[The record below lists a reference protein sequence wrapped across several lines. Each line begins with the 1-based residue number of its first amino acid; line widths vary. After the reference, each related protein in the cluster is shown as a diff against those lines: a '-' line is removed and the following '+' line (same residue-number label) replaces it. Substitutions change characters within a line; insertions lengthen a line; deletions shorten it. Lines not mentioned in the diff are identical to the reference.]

1 MQQAPFEYLASS
13 SIHTLLSLQAVIET
27 SVRQLDEATRR
38 VLSMLS
44 AFPAKPYSFSEE
56 AALVVSDAPLELLD
70 ELIDAGLLE
79 SAGPGR
85 YTLQQT
91 IVDYAS
97 TREYNSAAY
106 ERMVEYFINFVEVHE
121 TDYETLDRE
130 SSNVL
135 AALQVAFERGM
146 SMFLI
151 RGAMHFSV
159 FLKERGLYELAE
171 SHLKRAEQ
179 AARSLDDVASL
190 TRISYHQGEMAKLL
204 RKEVCKVG

>member
-1 MQQAPFEYLASS
+1 
-13 SIHTLLSLQAVIET
+13 
-27 SVRQLDEATRR
+27 
-38 VLSMLS
+38 
-44 AFPAKPYSFSEE
+44 
-56 AALVVSDAPLELLD
+56 
-70 ELIDAGLLE
+70 
-79 SAGPGR
+79 
-85 YTLQQT
+85 
-91 IVDYAS
+91 
-97 TREYNSAAY
+97 
-106 ERMVEYFINFVEVHE
+106 MVEYFINFVEVHE

-190 TRISYHQGEMAKLL
+190 ARILYHQEEITDLG
-204 RKEVCKVG
+204 KEAVCRAG

>member
-1 MQQAPFEYLASS
+1 
-13 SIHTLLSLQAVIET
+13 
-27 SVRQLDEATRR
+27 
-38 VLSMLS
+38 
-44 AFPAKPYSFSEE
+44 
-56 AALVVSDAPLELLD
+56 
-70 ELIDAGLLE
+70 
-79 SAGPGR
+79 
-85 YTLQQT
+85 
-91 IVDYAS
+91 
-97 TREYNSAAY
+97 
-106 ERMVEYFINFVEVHE
+106 MVEYFINFVEVHE

-135 AALQVAFERGM
+135 AALQVAFEPGM

-190 TRISYHQGEMAKLL
+190 ARILYHQEEITDLG
-204 RKEVCKVG
+204 KEAVCRAG